1 MTNKK
6 LIESAKKLSKLEGV
20 SISVEG
26 KDLHII
32 IDSPTLGFEYGSRD
46 VLFCIETPNAE
57 FIRSNPSCNC
67 AKLALV
73 TELLTPIVLEAR
85 SCFIVI

>member
-1 MTNKK
+1 MVSAFIVPV
-6 LIESAKKLSKLEGV
+6 LILPV
-20 SISVEG
+20 G
-26 KDLHII
+26 K
-32 IDSPTLGFEYGSRD
+32 FN
-46 VLFCIETPNAE
+46 VLFCIEIPNAE

-73 TELLTPIVLEAR
+73 IELLTPIVLEAR